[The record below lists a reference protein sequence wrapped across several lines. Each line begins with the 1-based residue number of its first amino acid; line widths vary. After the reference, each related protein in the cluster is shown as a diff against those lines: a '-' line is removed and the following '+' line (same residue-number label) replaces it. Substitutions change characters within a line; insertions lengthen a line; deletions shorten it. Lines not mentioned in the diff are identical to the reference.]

1 MLSPVRPAF
10 RLLLIPA
17 CIAASSCQAEPT
29 VKQAAPA
36 SLITYPSADT
46 GLSENLYPDESMY
59 ADKIAAEI
67 EKSIRKQYVAGN
79 AKRDAHPK
87 AHGCVKA
94 EFHVLATVPSQL
106 AKGMFVPDKT
116 YPAWIRF
123 SNGDADATK
132 ADIKGDARG
141 MAIKILDVAGN
152 KLLEDE
158 NQAST
163 QDFIMINHPV
173 FFANE
178 PKSYLKLIT
187 DINGNLLQKA
197 MIPFALGFKG
207 TKIALQTTSSKIP
220 NPMQTRYFS
229 MVPYQLGTG
238 ADRLAVK
245 YSARS
250 CSNTTDPMPN
260 DPEHNY
266 LRSALKNTLQKGDA
280 CMEFLVQPRTSN
292 DMSVEDSMTEWKE
305 SKAPFYKV
313 ATIRIPKQEFDTP
326 EQNKFCENLS
336 FSPWHALAEH
346 KPLGATNRMRKVIYN
361 HISRLRHEMNSA
373 ARQEPK

>member
-1 MLSPVRPAF
+1 MLSPVRPVF
-10 RLLLIPA
+10 RLSIISA
-17 CIAASSCQAEPT
+17 CIAMSSCQAEPT
-29 VKQAAPA
+29 VNKMPQASVIA
-36 SLITYPSADT
+36 YPTADA
-46 GLSENLYPDESMY
+46 GLGEKLYPDESIY

-67 EKSIRKQYVAGN
+67 EKSIGKQYAAGS
-79 AKRDAHPK
+79 ARRDAHPK

-94 EFHVLATVPSQL
+94 EFHVLATTPSQL

-123 SNGDADATK
+123 SNGSSDATK
-132 ADIKGDARG
+132 ADSKGDARG

-178 PKSYLKLIT
+178 PKSYLSLIT
-187 DINGNLLQKA
+187 KINGNLLQKA
-197 MIPFALGFKG
+197 LIPFALGFKG
-207 TKIALQTTSSKIP
+207 TKIALQTTRSKIP

-250 CSNTTDPMPN
+250 CSNATDPIPSN
-260 DPEHNY
+260 PEHDY

-292 DMSVEDSMTEWKE
+292 DMAIEDSMTEWKE
-305 SKAPFYKV
+305 SKAPFVKV
-313 ATIRIPKQEFDTP
+313 ATIRIPRQEFDTP

-346 KPLGATNRMRKVIYN
+346 RPLGVTNRMRKVIYD
-361 HISRLRHEMNSA
+361 HISRVRHEMNSVV
-373 ARQEPK
+373 RQEPK

>member
-1 MLSPVRPAF
+1 MLSPTCF

-17 CIAASSCQAEPT
+17 CIAASNCQAEPT
-29 VKQAAPA
+29 NKTPLA
-36 SLITYPSADT
+36 SPIAYPTADA
-46 GLSENLYPDESMY
+46 GLGEKLSPDEPMY
-59 ADKIAAEI
+59 ADKIALEI
-67 EKSIRKQYVAGN
+67 EKSTRKQYVAGN

-94 EFHVLATVPSQL
+94 EFHVLANVPSEL

-116 YPAWIRF
+116 YSTWIRF
-123 SNGDADATK
+123 SNGDGDATK

-187 DINGNLLQKA
+187 DVNGNLLQKA
-197 MIPFALGFKG
+197 MIPFALGIKG

-250 CSNTTDPMPN
+250 CSNATDPIPSN
-260 DPEHNY
+260 PEHNY

-292 DMSVEDSMTEWKE
+292 DMSVEDSMTEWEE
-305 SKAPFYKV
+305 SKARFYKV

-346 KPLGATNRMRKVIYN
+346 KPLGATNRMRKVIYD